1 LHGIVTN
8 YGALFETCSEW
19 PTYIQYQRDYKR
31 LAETFAYTIEGVA
44 DILHTEG
51 MKEILKSQQMFYKKF
66 YSWENRKEE
75 WTNFLTGA
83 LNAKS

>member
-1 LHGIVTN
+1 
-8 YGALFETCSEW
+8 
-19 PTYIQYQRDYKR
+19 
-31 LAETFAYTIEGVA
+31 
-44 DILHTEG
+44 